1 MAPTDTFGRDLPT
14 SLRIPYYLR
23 MPSWRTSDRMSGMLL
38 RLIRRPRKVVWQ
50 VVTGAEGLFNNDYL
64 PGALGPYGI
73 FYQGVLDGVVT
84 VRDGK
89 SK

>member
-1 MAPTDTFGRDLPT
+1 M
-14 SLRIPYYLR
+14 
-23 MPSWRTSDRMSGMLL
+23 
-38 RLIRRPRKVVWQ
+38 WQ